1 MVVTLVIGNHWRG
14 QHIWGEVEDPARQKK
29 KSEKTSAPIG
39 AFSDEEFGKG
49 SATASATSES
59 KGYVIVK
66 GQMDTHHRRSMTMND
81 AGNVQNS
88 FIKAEPDKLSLTLP
102 EEESDNIL
110 LPMTNAE
117 KIDNIN
123 EFFEDLFKS
132 IDYSILLIFMGT
144 SNVLLKLFIILVEI

>member
-66 GQMDTHHRRSMTMND
+66 GKMDTHHRRSMTMNFEHCLHH
-81 AGNVQNS
+81 S
-88 FIKAEPDKLSLTLP
+88 LSLSVDDAYP
-102 EEESDNIL
+102 S
-110 LPMTNAE
+110 
-117 KIDNIN
+117 
-123 EFFEDLFKS
+123 
-132 IDYSILLIFMGT
+132 
-144 SNVLLKLFIILVEI
+144 VL